1 MRALWR
7 LFRKNK
13 PADPFARITETYDI
27 RAAGAGSQASPLGN
41 GYRRAENASGRPSS
55 PSFEG
60 EPHPLK
66 ILERESSLAA
76 ALKTLGVA
84 EAAGAEEISAAY
96 RKLAQTHH
104 PDKVTKLKPEVREY
118 SEQRMKEINAPT
130 PCSGTRG
137 MAPLAAGGGSGSP
150 FAAGVYS
157 LIHPTS

>member
-13 PADPFARITETYDI
+13 PADPFARFTETYGM
-27 RAAGAGSQASPLGN
+27 RAAAAGSGAAPFGN
-41 GYRRAENASGRPSS
+41 GYRRAENTSGRSSS

-66 ILERESSLAA
+66 ILERESSLAT
-76 ALKTLGVA
+76 ALKTLGLV

-104 PDKVTKLKPEVREY
+104 PDKVTKLKPELREY
-118 SEQRMKEINAPT
+118 SEQRMKEINAAYALLRHQ
-130 PCSGTRG
+130 GD
-137 MAPLAAGGGSGSP
+137 GSASSKGWV
-150 FAAGVYS
+150 G
-157 LIHPTS
+157 